1 MLLNVKKLKKEKLE
15 KIIGVAVVASILMGI
30 SGYIL
35 SSTINNCIAFSI
47 IQFII
52 ILFLAF
58 LIDISVKVF
67 KGKGVYKDALGV
79 VSYLS
84 IYIGIGM
91 IITAIFSTAGSLG
104 LLFSFFI
111 VVPLLVLGLSTLY
124 AGIKEL
130 YKLDMITT
138 FVIVSIVM
146 SAVMIGAYIIVLF
159 GLKMSMPMFM
169 ASSRIF

>member
-1 MLLNVKKLKKEKLE
+1 
-15 KIIGVAVVASILMGI
+15 
-30 SGYIL
+30 
-35 SSTINNCIAFSI
+35 
-47 IQFII
+47 
-52 ILFLAF
+52 

-67 KGKGVYKDALGV
+67 KGRGVYKDALGV

-91 IITAIFSTAGSLG
+91 IIAAIFSTAGSLG